1 MLQELVDQARRE
13 DEILEDETVLKETVS
28 ELDGSKLEYKRMQF
42 FHCRFVDC
50 DFSGAEFY
58 HCSWYGCDF
67 SRCRFSESYF
77 KQTLIQASRGDA
89 GVFTDSVFRQCRFQD
104 SSFCYANFFVLL
116 LEECLFSGM
125 QLRQGVLARVKLKK
139 TRWESA
145 DLTGA
150 ELFQTPLKGVDLSHC
165 EIAGIT
171 LSDSFSEL
179 RGAKISPLQAVDVAR
194 MLGVQIL

>member
-77 KQTLIQASRGDA
+77 KQTLIQGQPGGRRSIH
-89 GVFTDSVFRQCRFQD
+89 RQRLPSMPVPGQ
-104 SSFCYANFFVLL
+104 LL
-116 LEECLFSGM
+116 L
-125 QLRQGVLARVKLKK
+125 LRQFFRGGAGRVPLFRNAAAAGGAGPGEAEK

-150 ELFQTPLKGVDLSHC
+150 ELFQTPLKGGGFV
-165 EIAGIT
+165 
-171 LSDSFSEL
+171 
-179 RGAKISPLQAVDVAR
+179 PL
-194 MLGVQIL
+194 